1 MLPVVGRCR
10 PRPVSNFLFGIRLS
24 CIEVKKRPVA
34 RMKSQSTTVIPI
46 FLIGLLLMVSHGG
59 SSEIYK
65 WKDKNGNIFFS
76 DSPPPPG
83 VDAEIKKFK
92 EEPNGKPK
100 PEVSTPQP
108 KSELPREMRSYGNIT
123 VIMYMTSWCG
133 YSRKARE
140 YLQSLNVNLIEYD
153 IEKEMGKR

>member
-1 MLPVVGRCR
+1 M
-10 PRPVSNFLFGIRLS
+10 
-24 CIEVKKRPVA
+24 
-34 RMKSQSTTVIPI
+34 
-46 FLIGLLLMVSHGG
+46 
-59 SSEIYK
+59 
-65 WKDKNGNIFFS
+65 
-76 DSPPPPG
+76 
-83 VDAEIKKFK
+83 DAEIKKFK